1 VGVLTGA
8 TLRALRVRA
17 GLSQRCVADRVGIP
31 ASVLSA
37 YERERREPGLLV
49 AGQIIEAIGCRVR
62 IDAALDPQVQAQRL
76 VQVLELA
83 EALPFR
89 PRELAR
95 ARVGNC

>member
-1 VGVLTGA
+1 MLSGA

-37 YERERREPGLLV
+37 YERERREPGLQI
-49 AGQIIEAIGCRVR
+49 AGHIIEAIGWRVR
-62 IDAALDPQVQAQRL
+62 FDAALDPQVQAQRL

-83 EALPFR
+83 EALPYR
-89 PRELAR
+89 PRELSL